1 MGEEMTRV
9 AVIGNTNW
17 QNKRKVQETLHH
29 LKDLFSNDVVVVG
42 AGGVEGANSMVR
54 KYALEF
60 GMRYQEYNPSFS
72 GYNIYSAMPESYY
85 GKSYHFSQLHHR
97 MKLIAECCDYMII
110 MSNDETLDPVLKTA
124 YTNTKKLEK
133 PVVILG

>member
-1 MGEEMTRV
+1 MKRV

-17 QNKRKVQETLHH
+17 QNKRKVQETLRN
-29 LKDLFSNDVVVVG
+29 LKQRFGDDVVVLG
-42 AGGVEGANSMVR
+42 AGGSEGANSMVR
-54 KYALEF
+54 KFALEF
-60 GMRYQEYNPSFS
+60 GMQYEEYNPSFS
-72 GYNIYSAMPESYY
+72 GYNVYSAMPESYY

-97 MKLIAECCDYMII
+97 MKLIAERCDYMII
-110 MSNDETLDPVLKTA
+110 MTNESQLDPVLKTA